1 MDWPA
6 WVTWERALLVLS
18 LAANGVLGIA
28 AFFKSA
34 INGIVV
40 EWWKERRALRGK
52 RHEIL
57 RELNH
62 RLTTFDRSHLQL
74 MVGLGMQHM
83 ATTAEDMAL
92 ATQTFQDAIREFGQ
106 TNNFFE
112 QHALEFPPAVRRLVA
127 ELQRTA
133 RLDAD
138 AVSHVMPREEILR
151 RSDEVQAATER
162 IRSEVERIAASG

>member
-6 WVTWERALLVLS
+6 WVTWERALLLLS
-18 LAANGVLGIA
+18 LAANGILGIA

-52 RHEIL
+52 RHEVL

-83 ATTAEDMAL
+83 ATTAQDMAL
-92 ATQTFQDAIREFGQ
+92 ATRTFEDAVREFGQ
-106 TNNFFE
+106 TNDFFE
-112 QHALEFPPAVRRLVA
+112 KHALEFPLTVRRLVA
-127 ELQRTA
+127 DLQRTA
-133 RLDAD
+133 MLDAD
-138 AVSHVMPREEILR
+138 AVRRVIPREELLR
-151 RSDEVQAATER
+151 RSDEVHVAIER
-162 IRSEVERIAASG
+162 IRSEVERIVA